1 MTKERFSFTF
11 DPRDMLLSLQIGF
24 SFVRVAVAC
33 AILERIPGPSPEKK
47 CFEVL
52 EACNGTRLLPF
63 HIDLSLEYKATD
75 ILKTVSQNTEC

>member
-1 MTKERFSFTF
+1 
-11 DPRDMLLSLQIGF
+11 MLLSLQIGF

-33 AILERIPGPSPEKK
+33 AILERIPGFGPSPEKN

-63 HIDLSLEYKATD
+63 HIDLSLENKATD
-75 ILKTVSQNTEC
+75 FLKTVSQNTEC